1 MWNKPQT
8 GRRSTRSLAIGA
20 AISIVSATLGSNAF
34 AAEHIVRIISDYEN
48 VRMIFEPKHLKVEP
62 GDTVTWVNEVAEEHN
77 VIAYPDGY
85 PKGAAKM
92 NSPIMEKAAETW
104 SYTFTVEGTYEYHCM
119 PHLPM
124 GMRGTVE
131 VGRPSAN
138 DEVNIPTAE
147 ETLAY
152 RELLMTWFDQDEL
165 ADVSKR

>member
-1 MWNKPQT
+1 MSNSSHAE
-8 GRRSTRSLAIGA
+8 RRRTRAWAVGVAVGIA
-20 AISIVSATLGSNAF
+20 SASLGSSVL
-34 AAEHIVRIISDYEN
+34 AAEHIVRIVSDYEN

-62 GDTVTWVNEVAEEHN
+62 GDTVTWVNEAAEEHN

-138 DEVNIPTAE
+138 DEINIPTAE